1 MNGFWLLGIY
11 FVIMMAITIVFARRN
26 TDREEFLVGNR
37 NAGVWSSA
45 LSIAATWIWAPAL
58 FVSAERAYLTGLP
71 GLFWFLVPNVLCLV
85 FFIPFAKRIRRQMP
99 DGVTLS
105 GYMDRVYSR
114 RVKNVYLVQL
124 GSIALLS
131 TTVQLLAGGKILSS
145 ITGAPFWVMA
155 FVLGLIAYSYSQ
167 LGGIRAS
174 IITDAAQMIIMIVV
188 CVALVPW
195 VMKVSGSTTLFQGLG
210 GIEGSYWSL
219 WDANGIEVFLGFGL
233 VTAIGLAAGPFGD
246 QSFWQRVFSV
256 KEGGIGPA
264 FRLGAASFALVP
276 LSMGI
281 LGFMAAGAGFQ
292 TQDVSVVNLEFI
304 AATLPAWVTWP
315 FVFLLVSGL
324 LSTVDSNLCAIASLS
339 EDMAGRFDIRI
350 SKASMLVLIVAA
362 AALANLPGMTIL
374 KLFLIYGVVRA
385 SSLLATI
392 LTLSGVRLDEAG
404 VFYGVIASAAVGLPV
419 FAYGTLLESNAFKVA
434 GGLAAALLS
443 GVVAMAVTRWKEYEA
458 RQKAIRGQP
467 HLAGDPPKH

>member
-1 MNGFWLLGIY
+1 
-11 FVIMMAITIVFARRN
+11 IMMAVTIVFARRN

-37 NAGVWSSA
+37 DVGVWSSA

-58 FVSAERAYLTGLP
+58 FVSAERAYSTGLP

-85 FFIPFAKRIRRQMP
+85 FFIPFAKRIRSQMP

-105 GYMDRVYSR
+105 GYMSRVYSR

-124 GSIALLS
+124 VSIALLS

-155 FVLGLIAYSYSQ
+155 LVLGVIAYSYSQ

-195 VMKVSGSTTLFQGLG
+195 VMKMSGSTTLFQGLG
-210 GIEGSYWSL
+210 GIEGSHWSL

-281 LGFMAAGAGFQ
+281 LGFMAAGAG
-292 TQDVSVVNLEFI
+292 
-304 AATLPAWVTWP
+304 
-315 FVFLLVSGL
+315 
-324 LSTVDSNLCAIASLS
+324 
-339 EDMAGRFDIRI
+339 
-350 SKASMLVLIVAA
+350 
-362 AALANLPGMTIL
+362 
-374 KLFLIYGVVRA
+374 
-385 SSLLATI
+385 
-392 LTLSGVRLDEAG
+392 
-404 VFYGVIASAAVGLPV
+404 
-419 FAYGTLLESNAFKVA
+419 
-434 GGLAAALLS
+434 
-443 GVVAMAVTRWKEYEA
+443 
-458 RQKAIRGQP
+458 
-467 HLAGDPPKH
+467 